1 MTRPTLPFEWYR
13 VTNRMNCGGCS
24 QRQLLP
30 VTKQVI
36 YDHLAGPTPPRQAFG
51 PLPLAF
57 KMMLICYC
65 DFLTNGPSCKE
76 TTRGT
81 LAGKSVSPDP

>member
-36 YDHLAGPTPPRQAFG
+36 YDHMAQLR
-51 PLPLAF
+51 L
-57 KMMLICYC
+57 
-65 DFLTNGPSCKE
+65 
-76 TTRGT
+76 
-81 LAGKSVSPDP
+81 GKLLDRYRWLSR